1 MATYLELLNKALT
14 ITETTGV
21 TDVIAVAKEAL
32 ERAMRYVSRRVDI
45 PALIQSASYVWGPS
59 TTTVAVGVGGFG
71 ITNMQTPYMLLGND
85 VPYRYVEFKEWLVL
99 QNVPGYARVGI
110 DYVTTDERTQYQ
122 WTINLSNEVELYPNL
137 SDTSTAVLYYLK
149 APEVYAD
156 GTTPE
161 LPSTWQ
167 DILVDAAC
175 IVIKTYIENPS
186 QVINFEKLFSALD
199 EMIDMY
205 KTEREGRFKR
215 TRIKISSH
223 YPVRRQRWGVW

>member
-14 ITETTGV
+14 ITETSGV

-32 ERAMRYVSRRVDI
+32 ERCMRYVSRRVDI
-45 PALIQSASYVWGPS
+45 PDLIQSASYTWGAS
-59 TTTVAVGVGGFG
+59 TTSVAIGVGGFG
-71 ITNMQTPYMLLGND
+71 ITNMQTPYLLLGND

-99 QNVPGYARVGI
+99 QNVPGYSRVGI
-110 DYVTTDERTQYQ
+110 DYVTTDERIQYQ
-122 WTINLSNEVELYPNL
+122 WTINLSNEAELYPNL
-137 SDTSTAVLYYLK
+137 AESSIATLYYFK
-149 APEVYAD
+149 APSAYAD

-186 QVINFEKLFSALD
+186 SVINFEALFEPLNP
-199 EMIDMY
+199 MIDMY
-205 KTEREGRFKR
+205 KSEREGRFKR
-215 TRIKISSH
+215 SRVKISSH
-223 YPVRRQRWGVW
+223 YPIRRQRWGVW